1 MSERRTGLEQARL
14 RGLLLDAAKEEQR
27 LHRRA
32 RTEREAQHRW
42 EQRAALATER
52 LLPDL
57 AAAARERAEGHAGR
71 TASLEREL
79 QRHRIWVERIRDIVR
94 SPLVDT
100 RRLAGADERV
110 PWPHALAADWNINR
124 EAGLEQDLRELK
136 QRLNATRRRAG
147 LSEEGM

>member
-1 MSERRTGLEQARL
+1 MSEPRTGLEQARL

-57 AAAARERAEGHAGR
+57 AAAARERAKGHAAR

-79 QRHRIWVERIRDIVR
+79 EQQRTWVEQLRDIVR
-94 SPLVDT
+94 FPLVRT
-100 RRLAGADERV
+100 RRLANAVERAPLPRAV
-110 PWPHALAADWNINR
+110 AADWKLNK
-124 EAGLEQDLRELK
+124 EAGLDQDLRELK
-136 QRLNATRRRAG
+136 QRLSATRRGAE
-147 LSEEGM
+147 LSRERM